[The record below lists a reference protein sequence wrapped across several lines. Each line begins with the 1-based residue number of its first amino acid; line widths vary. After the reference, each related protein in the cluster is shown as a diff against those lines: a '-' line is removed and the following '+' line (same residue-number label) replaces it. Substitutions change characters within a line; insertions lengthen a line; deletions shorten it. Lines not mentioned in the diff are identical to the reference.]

1 MSHSTKTSVPSI
13 NFCDICDLEFETKKE
28 LYKHQSYDP
37 KHKELLEKM
46 FASDLRSSSTKL
58 FDKFTDSDDG
68 LLYVRPG
75 TETGTKTDTKT
86 ETEPESEVPSENL
99 GCWVCGNKF
108 KNQIGLQTHMNK
120 HWRENVSLDENYN
133 IKSSFNQRQLYITKS
148 NNSLIKDINE
158 PVDYIL
164 DEYFQYN

>member
-37 KHKELLEKM
+37 KHKELLEKRV
-46 FASDLRSSSTKL
+46 ASDLRSSSTKL

-86 ETEPESEVPSENL
+86 ETEPESEVPSAKPFHGSEKL
-99 GCWVCGNKF
+99 VPRWQSMTEGPSEKPLHGCWVCGNKF
-108 KNQIGLQTHMNK
+108 KN
-120 HWRENVSLDENYN
+120 
-133 IKSSFNQRQLYITKS
+133 
-148 NNSLIKDINE
+148 
-158 PVDYIL
+158 
-164 DEYFQYN
+164 